1 MGNINKYFGG
11 VDYQVRYDYHDKKKN
26 VTDYVKYMLNR
37 SLAMFH
43 YSNLPE
49 TIPQMELEKMLQVNG
64 FVAFA
69 KVNGELYAFNGG
81 LGGVGDV
88 YNRPTQ
94 ITISNP
100 YLNYN
105 ATLEINKECVVM
117 SNDSMQLGLLPMYE
131 KYCTML
137 NESDISIILATI
149 NKRIQILL
157 SANDD
162 NTVQSAK
169 QFLNDIENGKLGV
182 IAETKLF
189 DSLKVNNSANSSN
202 VNLRDLFELHQYIKA
217 SMYNEIGLGSNNNL
231 KREHLLTAEVEV
243 NSDNLYPLV
252 DDMLESRRSALEKV
266 NEMFGTDIQVE
277 FNSSWDYRLYHGEPI
292 DTTDGDNMEET
303 EIDIEPT
310 ETTGEDVAGNEEPV
324 EQTETNNEP
333 TETDNKTDTETSEE
347 SEVDKDVE
355 NTKAGGSS
363 ETSNED
369 ETVDEQTEEPTDEQ
383 TEEPQEE
390 STDEPVEKKE
400 ETTDEEPV
408 EEKEESEVEE
418 SGTKTDTEKDNEK
431 DEKDK

>member
-1 MGNINKYFGG
+1 
-11 VDYQVRYDYHDKKKN
+11 
-26 VTDYVKYMLNR
+26 MLNR
-37 SLAMFH
+37 TLAMFH

-49 TIPQMELEKMLQVNG
+49 TIPQTELEKMLQVNG
-64 FVAFA
+64 FCAVAE
-69 KVNGELYAFNGG
+69 VNGELYALNGG
-81 LGGVGDV
+81 LGGEGDV
-88 YNRPTQ
+88 YNRPTN

-100 YLNYN
+100 ALKFNK
-105 ATLEINKECVVM
+105 TLKIDEECVIIK
-117 SNDSMQLGLLPMYE
+117 NDSMQLGLLPMYE

-217 SMYNEIGLGSNNNL
+217 SMFNEIGLGSNNNL

-252 DDMLESRRSALEKV
+252 DDMLENRRKALEKI

-292 DTTDGDNMEET
+292 DTTDGET
-303 EIDIEPT
+303 ETDI
-310 ETTGEDVAGNEEPV
+310 ETTGEDVEPTETENEPTVETSGESAGDEDVENTEAGGNSEISNEDEPV
-324 EQTETNNEP
+324 EQT
-333 TETDNKTDTETSEE
+333 
-347 SEVDKDVE
+347 
-355 NTKAGGSS
+355 
-363 ETSNED
+363 
-369 ETVDEQTEEPTDEQ
+369 DEQTVETSEEPTDEPK
-383 TEEPQEE
+383 EEPADEPVDE
-390 STDEPVEKKE
+390 PTDETTVDEDVETDNEPTDEPTVEP
-400 ETTDEEPV
+400 TD
-408 EEKEESEVEE
+408 KSNDEESEVEE
-418 SGTKTDTEKDNEK
+418 NGAGTENKKDNEK
-431 DEKDK
+431 DEKEK

>member
-1 MGNINKYFGG
+1 MGKLDKYYGG
-11 VDYQVRYDYHDKKKN
+11 IDYQVTYDYHNKKKN
-26 VTDYVKYMLNR
+26 VSDYVKYMLNR

-43 YSNLPE
+43 YENLPD
-49 TIPQMELEKMLQVNG
+49 TIPQAELEKMLQVNG
-64 FVAFA
+64 YVAIA
-69 KVNGELYAFNGG
+69 DVKGELYAFNGG

-94 ITISNP
+94 IVISNP
-100 YLNYN
+100 FLNYN
-105 ATLEINKECVVM
+105 ATLEINKDCVIV
-117 SNDSMQLGLLPMYE
+117 SNDSMKMGLVPMYE

-182 IAETKLF
+182 IAESKLF

-252 DDMLESRRSALEKV
+252 DDMLECRRKSLEKV
-266 NEMFGTDIQVE
+266 NEMFGTNIKVE
-277 FNSSWDYRLYHGEPI
+277 FNSSWDYRLYNGEPI
-292 DTTDGDNMEET
+292 DTIKET
-303 EIDIEPT
+303 EEQVETTDENVAGIDEPT
-310 ETTGEDVAGNEEPV
+310 EEQIETTDEMEVEVEP
-324 EQTETNNEP
+324 TETNNEP
-333 TETDNKTDTETSEE
+333 TE
-347 SEVDKDVE
+347 
-355 NTKAGGSS
+355 
-363 ETSNED
+363 
-369 ETVDEQTEEPTDEQ
+369 EQK
-383 TEEPQEE
+383 EEPQEDEPKETE
-390 STDEPVEKKE
+390 SETTDEPTK
-400 ETTDEEPV
+400 EEPV
-408 EEKEESEVEE
+408 EENVESEVEE
-418 SGTKTDTEKDNEK
+418 NGEETDTDTDKEKDS
-431 DEKDK
+431 DKDK

>member
-1 MGNINKYFGG
+1 MGKIDKYFGG
-11 VDYQVRYDYHDKKKN
+11 IDYQVTYDYHDKKKN
-26 VTDYVKYMLNR
+26 VSDYVKYMLNR

-43 YSNLPE
+43 YENLPD
-49 TIPQMELEKMLQVNG
+49 TIPQAELEKMLQVNG
-64 FVAFA
+64 YVAIT

-94 ITISNP
+94 IVISNP
-100 YLNYN
+100 YLQYN
-105 ATLEINKECVVM
+105 ATLEIDKDCIIV
-117 SNDSMQLGLLPMYE
+117 SNDSMKMGLVPMYE

-182 IAETKLF
+182 IAESKLF

-252 DDMLESRRSALEKV
+252 DDMLECRRKALEKV
-266 NEMFGTDIQVE
+266 NEMFGTEIQVE

-292 DTTDGDNMEET
+292 DTINGDENVAGGDNVENTEAGGIDEPLNDATEEPT
-303 EIDIEPT
+303 EEPVDEPKDEPTEERQETDIEQVEVT
-310 ETTGEDVAGNEEPV
+310 ETDIETTGE
-324 EQTETNNEP
+324 
-333 TETDNKTDTETSEE
+333 
-347 SEVDKDVE
+347 
-355 NTKAGGSS
+355 
-363 ETSNED
+363 
-369 ETVDEQTEEPTDEQ
+369 PTDEP
-383 TEEPQEE
+383 T
-390 STDEPVEKKE
+390 
-400 ETTDEEPV
+400 EEPV
-408 EEKEESEVEE
+408 EEKESEVEK
-418 SGTKTDTEKDNEK
+418 SGEETDNDK
-431 DEKDK
+431 DEKDSDKDK

>member
-292 DTTDGDNMEET
+292 DTTDGENMEET
-303 EIDIEPT
+303 E
-310 ETTGEDVAGNEEPV
+310 
-324 EQTETNNEP
+324 
-333 TETDNKTDTETSEE
+333 TDNETDTETSEE
-347 SEVDKDVE
+347 SEVDEDVE
-355 NTKAGGSS
+355 NTKAGGSY
-363 ETSNED
+363 

-390 STDEPVEKKE
+390 NTDEPVEKKE

-418 SGTKTDTEKDNEK
+418 NGTETDTEKDNEK